1 MTRPNRV
8 LPSLLV
14 ARLTLLAAAG
24 GALPLLVSCEKPVE
38 AAKPPPIDASKYV
51 VDATP
56 FQPKGV
62 AEKTAPKVTFADATP
77 DSGLAFSHVNGAQ
90 GKKYLP
96 ETMGA
101 GVVVFDFDGDGKLD
115 VYCVQGAEW
124 PGSEKLPKKP
134 TGRLFKNLGGMK
146 FQDVTEGSGL
156 DVPFLG
162 MGGCAADY
170 DGDGDVDLFVTALGP
185 YHLFRN
191 EGGGHFTDVAKDAGL
206 VTTTWKDKQGREHPS
221 WSTSA
226 AWLDY
231 DGDGILDL
239 FVCHY
244 VHWSTEND
252 VFESMNGTDKAYAQ
266 PVKYESDSC
275 RLFRGTPDCK
285 FVDVTKEAGIEKSD
299 SKSLGIAVADLDG
312 DGRPEI
318 AIANDTQPNYLF
330 QSQKDGKYV
339 DVAPDAGMA
348 KDGNGRARAGMGI
361 DMASLLND
369 GRYTV
374 SIGNFSGEPVSM
386 YTQIGKEL
394 FFVDQAGRTRIGPA
408 TELPLKFAV
417 LFCDYDLDGLLDV
430 FALNGHIEPTIES
443 VRKDTTYEEAPQLFW
458 NRGDGMF
465 AEVSK
470 ASGDC
475 MQKRLV
481 GRGAAAA
488 DLDGDG
494 DLDLVVT
501 QNGRPALLFRN
512 DQSLGNGWLRTRL
525 QGSGRNRDAL
535 GATVTLEVGGKPI
548 TRDVR
553 TGSSYLSQCD
563 VAPTFGLGANA
574 KEPVAVVVKWPS
586 GKRERFEGLAP
597 NHEHQLVEGKGKAQ

>member
-1 MTRPNRV
+1 MMTRPTRFR
-8 LPSLLV
+8 LPI
-14 ARLTLLAAAG
+14 AAPFALLAAA
-24 GALPLLVSCEKPVE
+24 APLLLVACGKEPEKAPE
-38 AAKPPPIDASKYV
+38 PKIDATNYTKG
-51 VDATP
+51 AQP
-56 FQPKGV
+56 FVPTGV
-62 AEKTAPKVTFADATP
+62 AEKAAPKVAFADATP
-77 DSGLAFSHVNGAQ
+77 GSGFEFTHVNGAQ

-101 GVVVFDFDGDGKLD
+101 GVVLFDADGDGLLD

-124 PGSEKLPKKP
+124 PGSEKLPQKP
-134 TGRLFKNLGGMK
+134 TGKLFKNLGGMK
-146 FQDVTEGSGL
+146 FKDVTAGSGL

-170 DGDGDVDLFVTALGP
+170 DGDGDEDLFVTALGP

-191 EGGGHFTDVAKDAGL
+191 EGGGKFHDVTKDACL
-206 VTTTWKDKQGREHPS
+206 ATSTWKDKQGREHPG

-231 DGDGILDL
+231 DCDGVLDL

-252 VFESMNGTDKAYAQ
+252 VFESMNGVDKAYAQ

-275 RLFRGTPDCK
+275 RLFRGGADGK
-285 FVDVTKEAGIEKSD
+285 FTDVTKAMGIERSD
-299 SKSLGIAVADLDG
+299 SKSLGIAVADLNG
-312 DGRPEI
+312 DCRPEI

-330 QSQKDGKYV
+330 ASQPDGKYQ
-339 DVAPDAGMA
+339 DVAPDAGVA
-348 KDGNGRARAGMGI
+348 KDGNGRARAGMGT
-361 DMASLLND
+361 DMAALLND

-386 YTQIGKEL
+386 YTQIGKEI
-394 FFVDQAGRTRIGPA
+394 FFVDQAGKTRVGPA
-408 TELPLKFAV
+408 TELPLKFALV
-417 LFCDYDLDGLLDV
+417 FCDYDLDGWLDLFV
-430 FALNGHIEPTIES
+430 CNGHIEPTIES

-470 ASGDC
+470 ASGEC

-481 GRGAAAA
+481 GRGTAAG

-501 QNGRPALLFRN
+501 QNGRPALLLRN
-512 DQSLGNGWLRTRL
+512 DQSLGNGWLRVRL
-525 QGSGRNRDAL
+525 QGATKNRDAL
-535 GATVTLEVGGKPI
+535 GATVTLENGGKAI

-563 VAPTFGLGANA
+563 VAPTFGLGPNA
-574 KEPVAVVVKWPS
+574 KEARAVVVRWPS
-586 GKRERFEGLAP
+586 GKSERFEGLAP
-597 NHEHQLVEGKGKAQ
+597 NQEHRLVEGKGKAQ

>member
-1 MTRPNRV
+1 MTRPTCFRIA
-8 LPSLLV
+8 S
-14 ARLTLLAAAG
+14 A
-24 GALPLLVSCEKPVE
+24 GALALALLLLPRCEKPAE
-38 AAKPPPIDASKYV
+38 APKPPPIDPKSYV
-51 VDATP
+51 VDGKQP
-56 FQPKGV
+56 FVPKGV
-62 AEKTAPKVTFADATP
+62 TEKTAPKVTFVDATP
-77 DSGLAFSHVNGAQ
+77 GSGLEFTHVNGAQ

-101 GVVVFDFDGDGKLD
+101 GVVLFDFDGDGLID

-124 PGSEKLPKKP
+124 PGSEKLPQKP
-134 TGRLFKNLGGMK
+134 TGKLFKNLGGMK
-146 FQDVTEGSGL
+146 FKDVTAGSGL

-170 DGDGDVDLFVTALGP
+170 DGDGDEDLFVTALGP
-185 YHLFRN
+185 NHLFRN
-191 EGGGHFTDVAKDAGL
+191 DGGGHFTDVTQDACLG
-206 VTTTWKDKQGREHPS
+206 TTTWKDKQGREHPA

-275 RLFRGTPDCK
+275 RLYRGSAEGRFT
-285 FVDVTKEAGIEKSD
+285 DVTKAMGIEKSD
-299 SKSLGIAVADLDG
+299 SKSLGIAVADLNG
-312 DGRPEI
+312 DGRPDI

-330 QSQKDGKYV
+330 ASQPDGKYA

-348 KDGNGRARAGMGI
+348 KDGNGRARSGMGI
-361 DMASLLND
+361 DMASLMND
-369 GRYTV
+369 GLYTV

-386 YTQIGKEL
+386 YTQIGKEI
-394 FFVDQAGRTRIGPA
+394 FFVDQAGKTRIGPA
-408 TELPLKFAV
+408 TELPLKFAI
-417 LFCDYDLDGLLDV
+417 LFCDYDLDGRLDML
-430 FALNGHIEPTIES
+430 ALNGHIEPTIES

-470 ASGDC
+470 ACGDC

-481 GRGAAAA
+481 GRGAATA

-494 DLDLVVT
+494 DLDLVLT
-501 QNGRPALLFRN
+501 QNGRPAIVLRN
-512 DQSLGNGWLRTRL
+512 DQATGNGWLRTRL
-525 QGSGRNRDAL
+525 QGASRNRDAL
-535 GATVTLEVGGKPI
+535 GATVTLESGGKKI

-574 KEPVAVVVKWPS
+574 KDPVAVVVKWPS
-586 GKRERFEGLAP
+586 GKSERFEGLAP
-597 NHEHQLVEGKGKAQ
+597 NQEHRLVEGKGKAQQ